1 MGLRAGL
8 SPVLMRKKRL
18 LYQTMDLYQTMH
30 PLLAHAQSRRDAQM
44 ELIRRLVEIES
55 PSDDKAAVDR
65 MSEFLADQ
73 LAPVAAIRVYRMR
86 DCGNHLRIEFRLPGK
101 KKRGQVLALGH
112 VDTVW
117 PVGTL
122 ARMPFRAAQGRL
134 WGPGVF
140 DMKTGIALVVFAAEA
155 LRELGRPV
163 ARRLVLQLNA
173 DEEVGSES
181 SRAIT
186 EAEAR
191 KSAAVLVLEPSV
203 GLDGKVK
210 TGRKGVGEYA
220 VRVKG
225 KAAHAG
231 LDFEAGASA
240 TLELAR
246 QLLTIAAF
254 TDLRRGITVNPGVI
268 AGGTRTNVV
277 AEEAWAKIDLRVWRL
292 ADARRIDKKF
302 HALRPVD
309 RRVNVA
315 VEGGLNR
322 PPLERSAG
330 VVRLYRRARQMAAEM
345 GVELGETQ
353 VGGGSDGNFTAALGV
368 PTLDGLGAVG
378 EGAHAANESVL
389 IDRLADRTALVAR
402 LIESL

>member
-1 MGLRAGL
+1 MDL
-8 SPVLMRKKRL
+8 S
-18 LYQTMDLYQTMH
+18 QTMD
-30 PLLAHAQSRRDAQM
+30 PLLRYCQSRRDAQI

-65 MSEFLADQ
+65 MSEFLADR
-73 LAPVAAIRVYRMR
+73 LAPVAAIRVHRRR
-86 DCGNHLRIEFRLPGK
+86 DGGNHLRVEFRLPGNK
-101 KKRGQVLALGH
+101 KSGQVLVLGH

-122 ARMPFRAAQGRL
+122 ARMPFRAAEGRL

-140 DMKTGIALVVFAAEA
+140 DMKTGIAIAVFAAAA
-155 LRELGRPV
+155 LRELDRPL
-163 ARRLVLQLNA
+163 ARKLVLQLNA

-210 TGRKGVGEYA
+210 TARKGVGDYT

-225 KAAHAG
+225 RAAHAG

-246 QLLTIAAF
+246 QLLKIAAF
-254 TDLRRGITVNPGVI
+254 TDLERGITVNPGVI
-268 AGGTRTNVV
+268 GGGTRTNVV

-292 ADARRIDKKF
+292 ADARRIGKKF
-302 HALRPVD
+302 RALRPVD
-309 RRVNVA
+309 RRTSFTI
-315 VEGGLNR
+315 EGGLNR
-322 PPLERSAG
+322 PPLERSPD
-330 VVRLYRRARQMAAEM
+330 VVRLYRRAQRIAAEM
-345 GVELGETQ
+345 GVELGEAQ

-389 IDRLADRTALVAR
+389 ISRLADRTALVAR